1 MLNQAWKEA
10 RNQFTI
16 LSPDRVYVKLCSHLQ
31 SFQDALSN
39 FTVIHPLHLE
49 AEPSSFN
56 LTVRQ
61 NNSDTNFVGARKGAT
76 GTLDDLKVSPP
87 IPKAWVRPSLVKA
100 VMDRLK
106 ANQVVH
112 SLLNLD
118 TIIFNHF
125 LDPSNDRCR
134 IVWSKN
140 MITSAG
146 VSKIQRKGAE
156 AELVL
161 HLRDGEEERNDNQR
175 WMRQIL
181 EGLYAKGGR
190 AKESVED
197 FLYLTLV
204 HEASEIHQRKQAE
217 TLIPD
222 IKAEIRAEIEEAKA
236 YFSFPAERRKLLK
249 QLYKMLDETY
259 DPRKKIYSRELD
271 LFESIGEE
279 NLGTI
284 EGLLALI
291 EFVLGMPDYA
301 KESNLY
307 HDERTRLQLA
317 RSLFVDVLHD
327 FASSSRADKW
337 VRDVE
342 SSGTFT
348 SQPVKYNYTENSEA
362 LSKQAEEILS
372 AAARIIET
380 LKGES
385 SEPSSLPSKNQ
396 IKRVINSFNRKINQL
411 DSIKSQLSLNEVLS
425 IPSQL
430 KDALE
435 DNDLN
440 RHFSYMDEFG
450 IYHSLNLS
458 RLDLRSLNLHS
469 GDDKRTTGDK
479 AREINLHKDE
489 RTDLRG
495 ARIVGSDISERANFN
510 AAQMDFVN
518 ASYSNLSEVIFT
530 RTKAIGMIFYG
541 ANANEGQ
548 FERAKM
554 TAVDARGMSAS
565 FARIQMKETDING
578 MKIWQSDVPSWQRAY
593 VDISQQAAKKNDD
606 SESVDRDSLKAE
618 LDFMDDSFLDALEA
632 IDEIDTFQSEQ
643 NWIELREVDGQ
654 LEFLKDRGIV
664 FYSREEIL
672 EYSVSEQPA
681 VVKTPTRAN

>member
-112 SLLNLD
+112 SRLNLD